1 MNQLVILPFLAV
13 LVTAVLSLVTRRWSK
28 LQSGVS
34 IAGSVSYVIA
44 VAALATQVFP
54 ESILTYQLS
63 NWPAPYGISF
73 VADSLSVFMLCTTA
87 VLVLPA
93 LLFSLKYIDERSH
106 KISFQTLFHFM
117 ILGIT
122 GAFLTGDIFNLFV
135 WFEVMLMSS
144 YILTG
149 FYGGKQETKATLY
162 YVVTNLIGS
171 AFMLVAIGGLYAT
184 VGTLNMADIA
194 ARLSSPSAYGIAIE
208 PVLGLSAL
216 LFCVFAL
223 KAGITPFQFW
233 VPQAYKAAPA
243 PVSAI
248 LAGAAKK
255 VGIYAIIRLYIGVF
269 SAAEISISFL
279 GITGKSF
286 LTFFGPVMLVMAIA
300 SIFIGGLG
308 AISRESLDELLS
320 YSSIGQVGFILL
332 PIALY
337 SIHSSIGIV
346 AIAASLVYVLNH
358 AIAKSMLFLSSGAIK
373 YSTGTDRFDELGG
386 LMDGSKLLAGC
397 FLVGALSLIG
407 IPPLLGFF
415 GKLLVIHSSLVS
427 TVALAATVGGSIL
440 TIIYFSNAWNQLFWG
455 EPIEMVKS
463 SEFKT
468 HLAVLAVLA
477 LLIIVGGVGSNV
489 VIEAA
494 QNAAHAAT
502 SSDAYVNAVMETAAN
517 NTETMKHMTEN
528 GGGH

>member
-1 MNQLVILPFLAV
+1 MNQIVILPFLTV
-13 LVTAVLSLVTRRWSK
+13 LATAVLSLITRRWK
-28 LQSGVS
+28 RIQSGISV
-34 IAGSVSYVIA
+34 AGLVSYIVA
-44 VAALATQVFP
+44 VAALAIQVFP
-54 ESILTYQLS
+54 DNILTYQLS

-73 VADSLSVFMLCTTA
+73 VADSLTAFMLCTTA
-87 VLVLPA
+87 LLVLPA
-93 LLFSLKYIDERSH
+93 LVFSLKYIDERGH
-106 KISFQTLFHFM
+106 KLSFQPLFHFM
-117 ILGIT
+117 VLGVT

-171 AFMLVAIGGLYAT
+171 AFMLVAIGGIYAT

-194 ARLSSPSAYGIAIE
+194 TRLASPSAYGVAVE

-223 KAGITPFQFW
+223 KAGIAPFQFW

-255 VGIYAIIRLYIGVF
+255 VGIYAIIRLFIGVF
-269 SAAEISISFL
+269 SAAELSISFL
-279 GITGKSF
+279 GITGNHF
-286 LTFFGPVMLVMAIA
+286 LAFFGPIMLVMAIA
-300 SIFIGGLG
+300 SILIGGIG
-308 AISRESLDELLS
+308 AISRENVDELLS

-332 PIALY
+332 PLALF
-337 SIHSSIGIV
+337 SIHSSIGAV

-358 AIAKSMLFLSSGAIK
+358 AISKGMLFLSSGAIK
-373 YSTGTDRFDELGG
+373 YSTGTDQFNELGG
-386 LMDGSKLLAGC
+386 LMDGSKLLAAS
-397 FLVGALSLIG
+397 FLIGALSLIG
-407 IPPLLGFF
+407 VPPLLGFF
-415 GKLLVIHSSLVS
+415 GKLLVVHSSLTS
-427 TVALAATVGGSIL
+427 TVALVAAIGGSIL
-440 TIIYFSNAWNQLFWG
+440 TIIYFSNAWNQIFWG
-455 EPIEMVKS
+455 DPVEIVKS
-463 SEFKT
+463 KEFKLQ
-468 HLAVLAVLA
+468 LAVLTSLA
-477 LLIIVGGVGSNV
+477 LLIIIGGIGSNI
-489 VIEAA
+489 VIDAA

-502 SSDAYVNAVMETAAN
+502 STDAYVNAVLDTAAN
-517 NTETMKHMTEN
+517 NTETVKHIAET